1 MCGPTGSELEYC
13 ELQDVCNG
21 SGGCM
26 DNGEDPIEYTFKCG
40 TTNFLCGNEVDG
52 TLCNDG
58 AKDVVKASD
67 DECAGMIAG
76 MMDPDQDTYS
86 VKCPNNRAISH
97 YVIYDCHGTSGTKY
111 EPGNEST
118 CSGRRNLRADKTS
131 SRFW

>member
-1 MCGPTGSELEYC
+1 MYATVVVVVWIMAKTLLNILSNVA
-13 ELQDVCNG
+13 LQ
-21 SGGCM
+21 
-26 DNGEDPIEYTFKCG
+26 TF
-40 TTNFLCGNEVDG
+40 CGNEVDG